1 MAKGRAPLFSRF
13 TSDESAGDAEGPVTP
28 RRPGMTR
35 GDQLEYLGDLVL
47 ELQGIADN
55 LGCATLAGLL
65 AVAHKE
71 ALIQS
76 RAP

>member
-1 MAKGRAPLFSRF
+1 MPEVRHPHAEPVDSTVDAPFDNRTPASRLVL
-13 TSDESAGDAEGPVTP
+13 A
-28 RRPGMTR
+28 RREH
-35 GDQLEYLGDLVL
+35 LEYLGDLVL
-47 ELQGIADN
+47 ELQDIAEG

-76 RAP
+76 RSV

>member
-1 MAKGRAPLFSRF
+1 MANGRAPLFSRVPR
-13 TSDESAGDAEGPVTP
+13 DESRDAEVAATP
-28 RRPGMTR
+28 LRPGITR
-35 GDQLEYLGDLVL
+35 GDQLEYLGDLVH